1 MLAPAVLFATLLL
14 WTASIGAAPVPSSLP
29 AGRVLD
35 HADLNGDGSQ
45 ELIVALP
52 DSCDEEGSCLVA
64 VYQPEGSGY
73 RVVLPPS
80 VLWDLTPS
88 SVAPTDADGWAD
100 LVEARREGP
109 APDDVTTVLWRYD
122 GRQYR
127 RVESTR
133 RRLPSTPDW
142 VSRTAGPGCPTTTI
156 G

>member
-1 MLAPAVLFATLLL
+1 MITPTALLATLLL
-14 WTASIGAAPVPSSLP
+14 WVSWNGPTPSPSHLP
-29 AGRVLD
+29 AGRVLA

-52 DSCDEEGSCLVA
+52 DSCDDEGTCLVA
-64 VYQPEGSGY
+64 VYQPQGRGY

-80 VLWDLTPS
+80 ALWDLTPS
-88 SVAPTDADGWAD
+88 ANAPTDADGWAD
-100 LVEARREGP
+100 LVEARRDGP
-109 APDDVTTVLWRYD
+109 APDDVTTVVWRYD

-133 RRLPSTPDW
+133 TPLPSTPDW
-142 VSRTAGPGCPTTTI
+142 VSRRMGRGCPATTI

>member
-52 DSCDEEGSCLVA
+52 DSCDEEGTCLVA
-64 VYQPEGSGY
+64 VYEPEGSGY

-88 SVAPTDADGWAD
+88 SIAPTDAGGSGGTTGGSTVGWSRLAGD
-100 LVEARREGP
+100 SHPLQIGSLARR
-109 APDDVTTVLWRYD
+109 V
-122 GRQYR
+122 
-127 RVESTR
+127 RVVPR
-133 RRLPSTPDW
+133 RRSARL
-142 VSRTAGPGCPTTTI
+142 G
-156 G
+156 